1 MFVLALLACTN
12 DYLVVDGTD
21 TAEELVDDSGIP
33 EETWDG
39 ATLQILS
46 PQSGDFIPWEQGGHF
61 EAQIVDA
68 EGVVLP
74 FDEVTWE
81 SSEGDWTGAGL
92 EFDADDLEVGKQDFT
107 AVAHLPNGD
116 RLRYTVGGVLVQSEY
131 AGTYAGTMRVDV
143 AMDAYTVACA
153 GASTLVIDPE
163 GEAVLGDAS
172 CLLSFQGFDL
182 DGVFALDAQNDMGD
196 VEGDIAIEI
205 YGFEIPMELQG
216 EVSSDGAFFAWFEG
230 DAYGYGTFAGELDLV
245 RVSRDTSYGE

>member
-1 MFVLALLACTN
+1 MFVLALIACSN
-12 DYLVVDGTD
+12 DYLVVDAAD
-21 TAEELVDDSGIP
+21 TGEADVVDDGIS

-46 PQSGDFIPWEQGGHF
+46 PQSGEFIPWEQGGHF

-68 EGVVLP
+68 EGEPLP
-74 FDEVTWE
+74 FEDIAWE
-81 SSEGDWTGAGL
+81 STEGGWTGAGL
-92 EFDADDLEVGKQDFT
+92 SFDADDLEVGKQDFT
-107 AVAHLPNGD
+107 ALAHLPNGD

-153 GASTLVIDPE
+153 GASALVIDPY

-182 DGVFALDAQNDMGD
+182 DGVFSLDAENDVGD
-196 VEGDIAIEI
+196 VAGDISIEI
-205 YGFEIPMELQG
+205 YGFEIPMTLEG
-216 EVSSDGAFFAWFEG
+216 EVSSDGEFFAEFEG
-230 DAYGYGTFAGELDLV
+230 DAYGYGSFAGELDLV